1 MSATLQEP
9 EDAGQDASAND
20 EGFDVN
26 DDEVVDVSDQ
36 ETTDVIEAAK
46 GVRFEIKKASV
57 DVWREKDGSVD
68 QWYTKKLALEVAVVD
83 GIDIDGEMKYA
94 GKRFFPRLCYK
105 VNYADY
111 PQKFASD
118 WWKNKS
124 KADFKEF
131 MGKAMGL
138 DVSQIR
144 INDAFLVELEGQE
157 FVANILKREIEKKV
171 DGEYVGT
178 GEYENQLRYFK
189 KAT

>member
-1 MSATLQEP
+1 MSATSQEP
-9 EDAGQDASAND
+9 DDAGQDASAND

-36 ETTDVIEAAK
+36 ESGPIEAAK

-57 DVWREKDGSVD
+57 SVWKEKNGPHDD
-68 QWYTKKLALEVAVVD
+68 WYTKKLALEVAVVE
-83 GIDIDGEMKYA
+83 GIDIDGVMKYA
-94 GKRFFPRLCYK
+94 GRRFFPELCYK

-111 PQKFASD
+111 PDKFKSD

-131 MGKAMGL
+131 AGKAMGL

-144 INDAFLVELEGQE
+144 INDAFLEELVGQE
-157 FVANILKREIEKKV
+157 FIANVTKKEIQNKV
-171 DGEYVGT
+171 DDEYVGT
-178 GEYENQLRYFK
+178 GEYKNELKYFK
-189 KAT
+189 KAV